1 MSAAAGDPSE
11 RAVQVDFYHLTRMPL
26 ERALP
31 QVAEKVVA
39 NGARLLIVAAEE
51 EQRAALDR
59 LLWSYAPAS
68 FLPHAR
74 LGGDDDQRQPVLI
87 AQTLDAAN
95 GARHVA
101 LVDGAW
107 RDDALDFDRVFHFFA
122 EDQIA
127 PARVAWKAL
136 AERPAVTRRYWKQND
151 SGRWEQAA

>member
-1 MSAAAGDPSE
+1 MAGDPSE
-11 RAVQVDFYHLTRMPL
+11 RTVQVDFYHLTRMPL

-51 EQRAALDR
+51 ALRLAIDR
-59 LLWSYAPAS
+59 LLWSYAPSS

-74 LGGDDDQRQPVLI
+74 LGEADDGRQPVLI
-87 AQTLDAAN
+87 AGALDAAN

-101 LVDGAW
+101 LVDGEW

-127 PARVAWKAL
+127 PARAAWKAL
-136 AERPAVTRRYWKQND
+136 ADHPRVTRRYWKQNE